1 MPIEVKVPQ
10 IGESIQEGVIARWL
24 KKNGDLVRRDEPLL
38 ELETEKATSE
48 IPSPATGIL
57 IISVPEGKAVRVGS
71 TIGNIEAKNVPAAQP
86 PAREKQAAAK
96 PAEPQTKPETA
107 KPAAKPAT
115 TATAGTDGR
124 QAPALSP
131 AARVMV
137 QEKGIDP
144 HQLTPSG
151 RGGVVVKEDVLAH

>member
-48 IPSPATGIL
+48 IPSPPREIWMF
-57 IISVPEGKAVRVGS
+57 SVREGKAGGVVP
-71 TIGNIEAKNVPAAQP
+71 TMGNIEEKNVPAAQP
-86 PAREKQAAAK
+86 PARKKQAAAK

-124 QAPALSP
+124 QAPAL
-131 AARVMV
+131 
-137 QEKGIDP
+137 
-144 HQLTPSG
+144 
-151 RGGVVVKEDVLAH
+151 